1 MLKWPFHVVPSEV
14 LIKSVRRYTKAVHM
28 GTMSKTSKLAV
39 ILLMISLLALPVYGY
54 DKMDVANRLLNS
66 YENVREYLLNVKG
79 RVNETISQRIDEAIS
94 RADPLVEEAKQYI
107 SSGDDE
113 LAVEKLR
120 EALSILRDLL
130 KDLKEPLKEDFTL
143 MGTVSRLKRGAE
155 RARYILKKL
164 EEKGVNITDLSYS
177 LNEVDSLIE
186 DAKAAL
192 ISGNVD
198 ETKQLLEEA
207 RSKLSGV
214 FQGLREEAK
223 QHLNL
228 TKEKVIRRVRFI
240 VLSAEKSLARLDV
253 AIKRL
258 REANRTEDANKLI
271 HLRNR
276 IVSTLD
282 SLDRHL
288 KAGNRG
294 EALEDVKHLVNLLRV
309 CRNLRNRSSGA

>member
-1 MLKWPFHVVPSEV
+1 MSA
-14 LIKSVRRYTKAVHM
+14 I
-28 GTMSKTSKLAV
+28 SKTSKLAV
-39 ILLMISLLALPVYGY
+39 VLLMVSLLALPVYGY

-66 YENVREYLLNVKG
+66 YENVREYLLNVKD
-79 RVNETISQRIDEAIS
+79 RVNETTSQKIDEAIS
-94 RADPLVEEAKQYI
+94 QADPLVEEAKQYI
-107 SSGDDE
+107 SSGDAE

-130 KDLKEPLKEDFTL
+130 KDLKEPLEEDFTL
-143 MGTVSRLKRGAE
+143 MGTIRRLKGGAE
-155 RARYILKKL
+155 RAHYILKKL
-164 EEKGVNITDLSYS
+164 EEKGVNITALSSS
-177 LNEVDSLIE
+177 LDEVDSLIE

-207 RSKLSGV
+207 YSKLSDV

-223 QHLNL
+223 QHFNL
-228 TKEKVIRRVRFI
+228 TREKVIRRARFI
-240 VLSAEKSLARLDV
+240 VLSVERSLARLDV

-258 REANRTEDANKLI
+258 KEANRTDDANKLI

-288 KAGNRG
+288 KAGNKG
-294 EALEDVKHLVNLLRV
+294 EALEDVKHLVNLLRA
-309 CRNLRNRSSGA
+309 CKNLRIRSSGA

>member
-1 MLKWPFHVVPSEV
+1 
-14 LIKSVRRYTKAVHM
+14 M
-28 GTMSKTSKLAV
+28 GAMSKTSKLAAT
-39 ILLMISLLALPVYGY
+39 LLMISLLALPVYGY

-79 RVNETISQRIDEAIS
+79 RVNETASQRIDEAIS

-107 SSGDDE
+107 SSGDTE

-164 EEKGVNITDLSYS
+164 EEKGVNITALSSS
-177 LNEVDSLIE
+177 LSEVDSIIE

-207 RSKLSGV
+207 RSKLSDI
-214 FQGLREEAK
+214 FKGLREEAK
-223 QHLNL
+223 QHLNI

-240 VLSAEKSLARLDV
+240 VLSAEKSLARLDI

-288 KAGNRG
+288 KSGNKG
-294 EALEDVKHLVNLLRV
+294 EALEDVKHLVSLLRA
-309 CRNLRNRSSGA
+309 CRNLRSRSSGA

>member
-1 MLKWPFHVVPSEV
+1 
-14 LIKSVRRYTKAVHM
+14 M
-28 GTMSKTSKLAV
+28 GTMSKTSRLAV

>member
-1 MLKWPFHVVPSEV
+1 MSA
-14 LIKSVRRYTKAVHM
+14 I
-28 GTMSKTSKLAV
+28 SKTSKLAV
-39 ILLMISLLALPVYGY
+39 VLLMVSLLALPVYGY

-66 YENVREYLLNVKG
+66 YENVREYLLNVKD
-79 RVNETISQRIDEAIS
+79 RVNETTSQKIDEAIS
-94 RADPLVEEAKQYI
+94 QADPLVEEAKQYI
-107 SSGDDE
+107 SSGDAE

-130 KDLKEPLKEDFTL
+130 KDLKEPLEEDFTL
-143 MGTVSRLKRGAE
+143 MGTIRRLKGGAE
-155 RARYILKKL
+155 RAHYILKKL
-164 EEKGVNITDLSYS
+164 EEKGVNITALSSS
-177 LNEVDSLIE
+177 LDEVDSLIE

-207 RSKLSGV
+207 RSKLSDV
-214 FQGLREEAK
+214 FQGLREEAR
-223 QHLNL
+223 QHFNL
-228 TKEKVIRRVRFI
+228 TREKVIRRARFI
-240 VLSAEKSLARLDV
+240 VLSVERSLARLDV

-258 REANRTEDANKLI
+258 KEANRTDDANKLI

-288 KAGNRG
+288 KAGNKG
-294 EALEDVKHLVNLLRV
+294 EALEDVKHLVNLLRA
-309 CRNLRNRSSGA
+309 CKNLRIRSSGA

>member
-1 MLKWPFHVVPSEV
+1 MSA
-14 LIKSVRRYTKAVHM
+14 I
-28 GTMSKTSKLAV
+28 SKTSKLAV
-39 ILLMISLLALPVYGY
+39 VLLMVSLLALPVYGY

-66 YENVREYLLNVKG
+66 YENVREYLLNVKD
-79 RVNETISQRIDEAIS
+79 RVNETTSQKIDEAIS
-94 RADPLVEEAKQYI
+94 QADPLVEEAKQYI
-107 SSGDDE
+107 SSGYAE

-130 KDLKEPLKEDFTL
+130 KDLKEPLEEDFTL
-143 MGTVSRLKRGAE
+143 MGTIRRLKGGAE
-155 RARYILKKL
+155 RTHYILKRL
-164 EEKGVNITDLSYS
+164 EEKGVNITALSSS
-177 LNEVDSLIE
+177 LDEVDSLIE

-207 RSKLSGV
+207 RSKLSDV
-214 FQGLREEAK
+214 FQGLREEAR
-223 QHLNL
+223 QHFNL
-228 TKEKVIRRVRFI
+228 TREKVIRRARFI
-240 VLSAEKSLARLDV
+240 VLSVERSLARLDV

-258 REANRTEDANKLI
+258 KEANRTDDANKLI

-288 KAGNRG
+288 KAGNKG
-294 EALEDVKHLVNLLRV
+294 EALEDVIHLVNLLRA
-309 CRNLRNRSSGA
+309 CKNLRIRSSGA

>member
-1 MLKWPFHVVPSEV
+1 MSA
-14 LIKSVRRYTKAVHM
+14 I
-28 GTMSKTSKLAV
+28 SKTSKLAV
-39 ILLMISLLALPVYGY
+39 VLLMVSLLALPVYGY

-66 YENVREYLLNVKG
+66 YENVREYLLNVKD
-79 RVNETISQRIDEAIS
+79 RVNETTSQKIDEAIS
-94 RADPLVEEAKQYI
+94 QADPLVEEAKQYI
-107 SSGDDE
+107 SSGDAE

-130 KDLKEPLKEDFTL
+130 KDLKEPLEEDFTL
-143 MGTVSRLKRGAE
+143 MGTIRRLKGGAE
-155 RARYILKKL
+155 RAHYILKKL
-164 EEKGVNITDLSYS
+164 EEKGVNITALSSS
-177 LNEVDSLIE
+177 LDEVDSLIE

-207 RSKLSGV
+207 RSKLSDV
-214 FQGLREEAK
+214 FQGLREEAR
-223 QHLNL
+223 QHFNL
-228 TKEKVIRRVRFI
+228 TREKVIRRARFI
-240 VLSAEKSLARLDV
+240 VLSAERSLARLDV

-258 REANRTEDANKLI
+258 REANRTDDANKLI

-288 KAGNRG
+288 KAGNKG
-294 EALEDVKHLVNLLRV
+294 EALEDVIHLVNLLRA
-309 CRNLRNRSSGA
+309 CKNLRIRSSGA